1 MIRNLLICCV
11 MSVGAGQAYAAED
24 NSTLYLLEKIAEL
37 EARIEALEK
46 PSSGTS
52 RVPAGLSAWRRLEK
66 GMSYSQVRQI
76 LGEPRMINSGPFTY
90 WHYGSGDLSF
100 SSETVTFYKDV
111 VEGWKEP

>member
-1 MIRNLLICCV
+1 MIRNLLICV
-11 MSVGAGQAYAAED
+11 ILVGASQAYAAED

-76 LGEPRMINSGPFTY
+76 LGEPRKIRSGPFTY
-90 WHYGSGDLSF
+90 WHYGPGTYGS
-100 SSETVTFYKDV
+100 SSETVSFYQGV
-111 VEGWKEP
+111 VDGWNEP